1 MQNTCP
7 VSCLKAWLV
16 ASGYTPIIIL
26 APSLSLYQYQFGA
39 EKLKQHEQIFPGKNS
54 GNDKMKPLIKL
65 ETVRQ
70 ILQEMRNAFQLFD
83 RDGDGTI
90 NAKVTF
96 ILTLARKEANNLI

>member
-1 MQNTCP
+1 MNRFSQAKIA
-7 VSCLKAWLV
+7 VR
-16 ASGYTPIIIL
+16 
-26 APSLSLYQYQFGA
+26 
-39 EKLKQHEQIFPGKNS
+39 
-54 GNDKMKPLIKL
+54 NDKMKPLIEL

-96 ILTLARKEANNLI
+96 ILTLARKEANNLS

>member
-1 MQNTCP
+1 MNRFSQAKIA
-7 VSCLKAWLV
+7 VM
-16 ASGYTPIIIL
+16 I
-26 APSLSLYQYQFGA
+26 
-39 EKLKQHEQIFPGKNS
+39 
-54 GNDKMKPLIKL
+54 MKPLIEL

>member
-26 APSLSLYQYQFGA
+26 APSLSLHQYQFGA

-54 GNDKMKPLIKL
+54 GNDKMKPLIEL